1 MPLRPRTAIVLGPST
16 VTSTR
21 AFEYIP
27 PTSSL
32 RKPFKVKTLW
42 PAALGQEWAER
53 RSRLLRGHKARTA
66 HPLFN
71 QEWYSYRLFSKV
83 GLPVQPLPHAPLLE
97 LPSEIWLEIFQF
109 ATHVP
114 RSTSLRPSDPF
125 KARRVPSW
133 NIVLAQNTPG
143 GVLYT
148 KVALSCVSKSWRTLA
163 VPLQYQHVVIK
174 SPMRARLILRSLT
187 ESQNGDC
194 TGHGKWTWHIEVL
207 THTRGSGSLPY
218 LQSVFG
224 IFRCC
229 PNVRVLSGTWNHPLP
244 PPFLDA
250 ITKLYGSGMEELY
263 WNEIAV
269 QVVKRAVNTLTTVA
283 TLHFLGAFSSLQTL
297 DLRHF
302 KAKGCSTTASMD
314 APTTIP
320 LLPLVQHL
328 IISTNPWSV
337 TAASGIVLPRLLSL
351 TVKITRGFIQPAEDG
366 SSETHLLDRLI
377 KAHGLSLESGRPFL
391 DEDACPNLSSICYPV
406 CPEFL
411 PLLGKEHSM
420 LRRIGLRDVK
430 ADLLAITRDKPDHVA
445 NDHLQAL
452 YRNVARYPGV
462 QLVQT
467 IGFCVGKST
476 TKDVFIWWTERFAR
490 KGVLLLDGEGVFW
503 EFEEPAG
510 MPKPALGQGPATLR
524 NGFLSKGDAGVV
536 CWKII
541 D

>member
-1 MPLRPRTAIVLGPST
+1 
-16 VTSTR
+16 
-21 AFEYIP
+21 
-27 PTSSL
+27 
-32 RKPFKVKTLW
+32 
-42 PAALGQEWAER
+42 
-53 RSRLLRGHKARTA
+53 
-66 HPLFN
+66 
-71 QEWYSYRLFSKV
+71 
-83 GLPVQPLPHAPLLE
+83 
-97 LPSEIWLEIFQF
+97 
-109 ATHVP
+109 
-114 RSTSLRPSDPF
+114 
-125 KARRVPSW
+125 
-133 NIVLAQNTPG
+133 
-143 GVLYT
+143 
-148 KVALSCVSKSWRTLA
+148 
-163 VPLQYQHVVIK
+163 
-174 SPMRARLILRSLT
+174 
-187 ESQNGDC
+187 
-194 TGHGKWTWHIEVL
+194 
-207 THTRGSGSLPY
+207 
-218 LQSVFG
+218 
-224 IFRCC
+224 
-229 PNVRVLSGTWNHPLP
+229 
-244 PPFLDA
+244 LDA

-302 KAKGCSTTASMD
+302 KAKGCSTAASMD

-351 TVKITRGFIQPAEDG
+351 TVKITRGFIHPAEDG

-377 KAHGLSLESGRPFL
+377 KAHGLSLESVDIHPASPDDDLEQYSLNAPSVKPMNPGPFL

-430 ADLLAITRDKPDHVA
+430 ADLLAITRDKPDRVA

-452 YRNVARYPGV
+452 YRNVARYPGL